1 MPRAA
6 AAGARADRYAILR
19 PMIDRSADPRT
30 EDVIVFEL
38 VRTDR
43 GAADGEVVG
52 RATFRNGMSQVE
64 APEAYRVAV
73 DELLGRAFVDRIQAD
88 ERPRGYR
95 RSGRGMVDM
104 LVPGMPE
111 HFLARMRGLWLSYPN
126 GSVITAR
133 QAGLTESGMTVIES
147 TDTAPPVT
155 DPETR
160 RSSLRAAEATV
171 QAQPLVRAHA
181 PETGIRPSR
190 ALAHPGTGP
199 VGRTDCGWLV

>member
-1 MPRAA
+1 
-6 AAGARADRYAILR
+6 
-19 PMIDRSADPRT
+19 MISRSADPRT

-43 GAADGEVVG
+43 GAVEGEVVG
-52 RATFRNGMSQVE
+52 RATFRNGMSHVE

-73 DELLGRAFVDRIQAD
+73 DELLGRAFVDRIQSD

-126 GSVITAR
+126 GSVVTAR
-133 QAGLTESGMTVIES
+133 QAGLTESGMTVVES
-147 TDTAPPVT
+147 TDTAPAVT

-160 RSSLRAAEATV
+160 RSTLRAAEATV
-171 QAQPLVRAHA
+171 QARPLVRAHA
-181 PETGIRPSR
+181 PETGIRPST
-190 ALAHPGTGP
+190 ALANPGTGP
-199 VGRTDCGWLV
+199 VGRSDCGWLI